1 MEYPK
6 VKHKLPELFD
16 IIIDVD
22 KYRELLRKLSVI
34 PLDDVRQNKLC
45 RQEQPKNTLN
55 VRKVLLEV
63 LYERVQNCN

>member
-6 VKHKLPELFD
+6 VKHKLHELFD

-34 PLDDVRQNKLC
+34 PLDDVRQNKLR
-45 RQEQPKNTLN
+45 RQELTRAAEEYVKRQKGSSGGA
-55 VRKVLLEV
+55 V
-63 LYERVQNCN
+63 

>member
-6 VKHKLPELFD
+6 VKHKLHELFD

-34 PLDDVRQNKLC
+34 PLDDVRQNKLR
-45 RQEQPKNTLN
+45 RQELTRAAEEYVKRQKGPSGGA
-55 VRKVLLEV
+55 V
-63 LYERVQNCN
+63 